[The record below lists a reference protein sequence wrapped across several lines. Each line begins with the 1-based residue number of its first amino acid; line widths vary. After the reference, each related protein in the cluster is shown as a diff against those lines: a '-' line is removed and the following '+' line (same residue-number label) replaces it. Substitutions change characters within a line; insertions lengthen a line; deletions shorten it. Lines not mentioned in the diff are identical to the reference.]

1 MNLYSLP
8 PLFTLIAFLSLALIT
23 IVRWRNEPVNRLFLL
38 ICILGAGLYA
48 DILFIFNTDSARKA
62 LLVTRIDQFFSL
74 FLIPLYVH
82 FLHAYLEIGRRRWLL
97 GIFYT
102 VPGVLVW
109 FGWTPLLIE
118 SMHRFPFGYFGQAG
132 TLYPVVAL
140 SATCATAYGGWILG
154 RALLRSRDRALR
166 RRMQYLLVGF
176 VSIAVL
182 TGLNFFPLYGYP
194 LYPPGNFCFVPL
206 LIFAVG
212 LFRHDLLNMG
222 LLIKRG
228 LIYSLLMA
236 ALTGIYAVV
245 VVAVN
250 GLLGA
255 TGLSST
261 LMVNLLL
268 FVVIAFVFGPL
279 KTGIRKAVDRAFSRR
294 RYDYRQVVQRNSRL
308 IATVCDIPAIARTLV
323 ETIVK
328 AMGVVHCQ
336 LYLRAARSEKNELKQ
351 IATQASGPAQSPL
364 RLTDAGALQTH
375 FKHQPGPYR
384 KNTRQIPGPSA
395 ASRLLDEVL
404 EQCRAVLAVPLHFQ
418 GELRGL
424 VLVGEKAC
432 GAPYVKEDC
441 DLLETLAGHAGL
453 AVENARAYQTL
464 ARLNQDL
471 EQRVAERTRSLQAA
485 LAEKERT
492 LEQLVR
498 SESLAAIGQL
508 VAGVAHE
515 LNNPLASVK
524 SLLQSVLEEL
534 EQAPVAQP
542 IEPEL
547 RDDLHF
553 ADQELDRA
561 SGIVASLLGL
571 SRQTQTY
578 SEPVDVNQVVCAAL
592 RILQNKYKQRDLVIR
607 QSLAAQLP
615 AIRGNYANLGQ
626 VALNLISNAI
636 DALPVQKGVVD
647 LATGY
652 REKTGA
658 VVFEC
663 RDNGSGIP
671 ADIRDDIFKP
681 FFTTKPVGSGTGLGL
696 YICHEIVARHG
707 GTISVNSLPNSG
719 TRIRVI
725 LPIGGHI
732 RDTAASIDIAE
743 AGH

>member
-1 MNLYSLP
+1 MYLYSLP
-8 PLFTLIAFLSLALIT
+8 PFLTLIAFFALALIT
-23 IVRWRNEPVNRLFLL
+23 IVRWRNQVVNRLFLL

-48 DILFIFNTDSARKA
+48 DILFIFNTDSAQNA

-82 FLHAYLEIGRRRWLL
+82 FLHAYLELGQRRWLL
-97 GIFYT
+97 GIFYA

-118 SMHRFPFGYFGQAG
+118 SMHRFSFGYFGQAG

-140 SATCATAYGGWILG
+140 SASCATAYGGWILG
-154 RALLRSRDRALR
+154 REMLQSRDRGVR
-166 RRMQYLLVGF
+166 RRMKYLLVGF

-182 TGLNFFPLYGYP
+182 TGLNFLPLYGYA

-228 LIYSLLMA
+228 LVYSLLMA

-255 TGLSST
+255 AGFSSA
-261 LMVNLLL
+261 LILNLLL
-268 FVVIAFVFGPL
+268 FLVVAFVFGPL
-279 KTGIRKAVDRAFSRR
+279 MTGIRKVVDRSFNRR
-294 RYDYRQVVQRNSRL
+294 RYDYRQVVQQNSRV
-308 IATVCDIPAIARTLV
+308 IATVLDIDVISQKLV
-323 ETIVK
+323 ATVLQT
-328 AMGVVHCQ
+328 MGADHCQ
-336 LYLRAARSEKNELKQ
+336 LYLQDPRSKNNELRRME
-351 IATQASGPAQSPL
+351 IQASGPADFPA
-364 RLTDAGALQTH
+364 RLANADALQTF
-375 FKHQPGPYR
+375 FKHQPGLYR
-384 KNTRQIPGPSA
+384 KYTGRIARPA
-395 ASRLLDEVL
+395 ADSPRLDEVL
-404 EQCRAVLAVPLHFQ
+404 ERCRAVLVVPLHFR
-418 GELRGL
+418 GVLHGL
-424 VLVGEKAC
+424 VLVGEKT
-432 GAPYVKEDC
+432 GGGPYVDEDC

-453 AVENARAYQTL
+453 AIENARAYQAL

-471 EQRVAERTRSLQAA
+471 EQRVVERTRRLQTA
-485 LAEKERT
+485 LDEKERT

-534 EQAPVAQP
+534 EQSPSEQSVDA
-542 IEPEL
+542 EL
-547 RDDLHF
+547 REDLHF
-553 ADQELDRA
+553 ADRELDRA

-578 SEPVDVNQVVCAAL
+578 SEPVDVNQVVRAAL
-592 RILQNKYKQRDLVIR
+592 RILHNKYKQRDLVIR
-607 QSLAAQLP
+607 RSLAAQLP
-615 AIRGNYANLGQ
+615 SIRGNYANLGQ
-626 VALNLISNAI
+626 VALNIISNAI
-636 DALPVQKGVVD
+636 DALPAQNGAVE
-647 LATGY
+647 LLTGY
-652 REKTGA
+652 REKAGT
-658 VVFEC
+658 VVIEC
-663 RDNGSGIP
+663 RDNGPGIP
-671 ADIRDDIFKP
+671 VGIREDIFKP

-707 GTISVNSLPNSG
+707 GTIHIDSHQGNG

-725 LPIGGHI
+725 LPSDGHL
-732 RDTAASIDIAE
+732 RNTAASIDIAQ